1 MLMEKTKNQLINEEL
16 MQPKQHYR
24 NDNEVRIAVVETTI
38 GHINESLIRMEKRFD
53 KIDERFDRIDGKLE
67 TMDKKIEAINNRMW
81 TNFLWLLGVM
91 SAFSVGLLG
100 IMAKGFNWIGN

>member
-16 MQPKQHYR
+16 MQPKQQYR
-24 NDNEVRIAVVETTI
+24 NDNEVRIAILETTAT
-38 GHINESLIRMEKRFD
+38 HIYQTLERMEKRFD
-53 KIDERFDRIDGKLE
+53 KIDGKLE
-67 TMDKKIEAINNRMW
+67 TMDKKIDAINNRMW

>member
-53 KIDERFDRIDGKLE
+53 KIDEKLE